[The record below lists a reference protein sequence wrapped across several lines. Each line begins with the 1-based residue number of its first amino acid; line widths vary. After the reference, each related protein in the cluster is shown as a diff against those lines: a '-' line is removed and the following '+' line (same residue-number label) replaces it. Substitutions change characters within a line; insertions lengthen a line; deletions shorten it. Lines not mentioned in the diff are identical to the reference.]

1 VSSSQ
6 PDPQS
11 PDSLARRK
19 DHARA
24 LARTARASAY
34 LATPRAGNLL
44 RDRFFAEL
52 LPQLPAPSIV
62 SVYMPIRDELDPRPL
77 MERLF
82 ERGLT
87 VAVPALAGPGAPL
100 AFRRW
105 EPFMTLIPGQLDVPE
120 PTHDAQ
126 LVEPDLVMLPLL
138 AFDRA
143 GNRLGYGRGYYD
155 RTLAVLR
162 KTRRVTAVGLAF
174 AAQEML
180 SVPAGDGDQRL
191 DWVLT
196 EAALIRPRAD

>member
-11 PDSLARRK
+11 TDSLARRK
-19 DHARA
+19 DHARM

-34 LATPRAGNLL
+34 LATPGAGNLL

-52 LPQLPAPSIV
+52 LPQLPVSSIV
-62 SVYMPIRDELDPRPL
+62 SAYMPIRDEIDARPL

-87 VAVPALAGPGAPL
+87 VAVPALAGAGAPL
-100 AFRRW
+100 TFRRW
-105 EPFMTLIPGQLDVPE
+105 EPFMTLVPGQLDV
-120 PTHDAQ
+120 
-126 LVEPDLVMLPLL
+126 LVPLL

-155 RTLAVLR
+155 RTLAALR

-196 EAALIRPRAD
+196 ETALIHPRAECDPATDR